1 MNVKHTISATA
12 LTTALLLG
20 GGAAAFA
27 SGGDSGSGT
36 GSDARTTLLCA
47 HQDQIIPHL
56 THRQTRLTER
66 IAKLTELQTKATEK
80 GRTKLAERIG
90 KRINHLQAELDRV
103 THRIAAA
110 PTWIAEH
117 CS

>member
-1 MNVKHTISATA
+1 MNIKHTISATA
-12 LTTALLLG
+12 LTAALLLG

-27 SGGDSGSGT
+27 SGDGGSGT
-36 GSDARTTLLCA
+36 GGAAGTSVLCA

-66 IAKLTELQTKATEK
+66 IAKLTELQSKATDK
-80 GRTKLAERIG
+80 SRTKLAERIG
-90 KRINHLQAELDRV
+90 KRIHHLQAELDRV
-103 THRIAAA
+103 NHRIATA
-110 PTWIAEH
+110 PAWIAKH